1 MRPERLLAA
10 IVIAVTMLTGST
22 GCQDACTGLAEFICS
37 CEPNRREED
46 SCLQAVRAGR
56 SRSITEA
63 ELAVCEARL
72 DTCTCDTLE
81 DNNLAA
87 CGLSAEGP

>member
-1 MRPERLLAA
+1 MRPERFLAA
-10 IVIAVTMLTGST
+10 IVVAVTMLTSV
-22 GCQDACTGLAEFICS
+22 GCQDACTTLAEFICS

-56 SRSITEA
+56 SRSITQV
-63 ELAVCEARL
+63 ELAVCETRL
-72 DTCTCDTLE
+72 DTCTCGALE

-87 CGLSAEGP
+87 CGLAAEEP

>member
-1 MRPERLLAA
+1 VRPERLLAA
-10 IVIAVTMLTGST
+10 LAVAVTLLTSA
-22 GCQDACTGLAEFICS
+22 GCADPCTALAEFICS
-37 CEPNRREED
+37 CEPNRREQD

-56 SRSITEA
+56 SRSIESA

-72 DTCTCDTLE
+72 DTCTCGALE

-87 CGLSAEGP
+87 CGLSAEAP